1 MSLEERRDR
10 WSMMMEHLLSH
21 DVSLWCENF
30 LRDLV
35 TVPSSDRSGAG
46 VP

>member
-1 MSLEERRDR
+1 
-10 WSMMMEHLLSH
+10 MMMEHLLSH

-35 TVPSSDRSGAG
+35 LAPELRPERDPG
-46 VP
+46 